1 MVYPVCL
8 AFVLVF
14 EQVFHLLL
22 NMFLFAEAAPVIGNV
37 KARQAQRNMLRER
50 REKIIYIVTELLKP
64 NNAIVSGMQT

>member
-22 NMFLFAEAAPVIGNV
+22 NMFLFAEAAPVVGNV
-37 KARQAQRNMLRER
+37 KARQAQGKNVK
-50 REKIIYIVTELLKP
+50 REKGKDYLHS
-64 NNAIVSGMQT
+64 N